1 MNVLTKSMFSL
12 GLIAMLLSACGEEKK
27 EVFDGNVTISG
38 ELKQIPEGEVVLSVY
53 DTDKITVLDTIEVQ
67 GGSFSYDLEI
77 DKPNFY
83 DLDLY
88 GEKTIRLA
96 LYQEDVQIKYDFES
110 EELTVEGS
118 ADSHLLFR
126 IDELTAEYQ
135 EEANA
140 LNSAFYEAMTEKD
153 QAKVQQIREQAVEMG
168 MNQAER
174 IKGVIAEAEGS
185 FAALAGIGMLDP
197 GKDFNFMDSVVTA
210 LGDQYPDMKLINTWE
225 QELNEM
231 RALSIGQPAPE
242 ISLPN
247 PEGEIINLS
256 DLRGKYV
263 MVDFWAGW
271 CKPCR
276 DENPNV
282 VRLYEKYKAEGFEV
296 FGVSLD
302 RTREMWTKAIEEDGL
317 TWTQVSDLKYFNST
331 AAATYQINA
340 IPATYMIDPDGNIM
354 AKDLRG
360 KSLERKLAEIFD

>member
-12 GLIAMLLSACGEEKK
+12 GLTAMLLSACGEDKK

-53 DTDKITVLDTIEVQ
+53 ETDKITVIDTLQVK
-67 GGSFSYDLEI
+67 GGSFSYNLEI

-110 EELTVEGS
+110 EELAVEGS
-118 ADSHLLFR
+118 TDSRLLFR

-174 IKGVIAEAEGS
+174 IKGVIADAEGS

-197 GKDFNFMDSVVTA
+197 GKDFNFMDSVVAA
-210 LGDQYPDMKLINTWE
+210 LGDQYPDMKLINSWK

-231 RALSIGQPAPE
+231 RALSIG
-242 ISLPN
+242 
-247 PEGEIINLS
+247 
-256 DLRGKYV
+256 
-263 MVDFWAGW
+263 
-271 CKPCR
+271 
-276 DENPNV
+276 
-282 VRLYEKYKAEGFEV
+282 
-296 FGVSLD
+296 
-302 RTREMWTKAIEEDGL
+302 
-317 TWTQVSDLKYFNST
+317 
-331 AAATYQINA
+331 
-340 IPATYMIDPDGNIM
+340 
-354 AKDLRG
+354 
-360 KSLERKLAEIFD
+360 